1 MKSLDFMVSRA
12 FRLHSVGDTAP
23 WESSI
28 KENNV
33 GILPG
38 SSEPLRDRQNSL

>member
-12 FRLHSVGDTAP
+12 FRLHSVGDTEP